1 MGARFSIER
10 LPEIGPKL
18 AAGAG
23 ISIVFEI
30 FRRFVI
36 AKNRPASLKDGKNDQ
51 YDNITVSLLHSLVS
65 SLLSFYFFWNN
76 PNELNDLSASGNF
89 QELAT
94 LFTYSYVWY
103 DLFDMLRTNGFN
115 PLKMKEMIVHHSIMI
130 GGMFTVMQDKIYGN
144 FMLYALNMEINSI
157 FLHGRALLQMCKQRD
172 TTAFRVVSIINIL
185 TNITHRLLINYGIQR
200 WALDNDVVYAYTM
213 NSIITFLNIKLLVNC
228 IRRDLIDFPKTEKN
242 KHK

>member
-1 MGARFSIER
+1 
-10 LPEIGPKL
+10 
-18 AAGAG
+18 
-23 ISIVFEI
+23 
-30 FRRFVI
+30 
-36 AKNRPASLKDGKNDQ
+36 
-51 YDNITVSLLHSLVS
+51 
-65 SLLSFYFFWNN
+65 
-76 PNELNDLSASGNF
+76 
-89 QELAT
+89 
-94 LFTYSYVWY
+94 
-103 DLFDMLRTNGFN
+103 
-115 PLKMKEMIVHHSIMI
+115 KMKEMIVHHSIMI

-185 TNITHRLLINYGIQR
+185 TNITHRLLINYGIQK